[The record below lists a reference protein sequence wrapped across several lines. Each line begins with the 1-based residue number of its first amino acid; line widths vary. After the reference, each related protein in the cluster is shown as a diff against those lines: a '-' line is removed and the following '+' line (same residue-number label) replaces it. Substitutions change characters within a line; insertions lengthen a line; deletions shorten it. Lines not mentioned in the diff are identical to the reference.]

1 MKYLHA
7 DDPPPPPPPFAL
19 FTSINTSWHSILTL
33 HVCTVPTSTSPR
45 RTRPR
50 TRFYLF
56 FNTACE
62 HREHASAT
70 SFGYDRSRAAL
81 LEGAPAM
88 TSHSTPMQVVALGI
102 PGIRG
107 DSGTT
112 EMCTCLG

>member
-1 MKYLHA
+1 MYALYSCTNKYIPMQNPTPYPL
-7 DDPPPPPPPFAL
+7 L
-19 FTSINTSWHSILTL
+19 FI
-33 HVCTVPTSTSPR
+33 
-45 RTRPR
+45 
-50 TRFYLF
+50 

-88 TSHSTPMQVVALGI
+88 TSHITPMQVVALGI
-102 PGIRG
+102 PSIRG

-112 EMCTCLG
+112 